1 MRDSITK
8 RGCLP
13 RHVDDT
19 CALACATHR
28 KSRPET
34 HLPGIGLRECP
45 NFSRNTP
52 AIAIQHVGQEAIAG
66 DNLSSTV
73 RGRDKHWQFAGS
85 GL

>member
-1 MRDSITK
+1 MHAGVCNAPQIAIRNAS
-8 RGCLP
+8 
-13 RHVDDT
+13 
-19 CALACATHR
+19 
-28 KSRPET
+28 
-34 HLPGIGLRECP
+34 PGIGLRECP